1 MHRIVRQKLE
11 RSPTEV
17 VRYGLENLQRW
28 RRQGVECE
36 DFDVWENALTNG
48 LDRLRVLL
56 EDNSA
61 EAVHLRQSSPFAGLV
76 PESECLAI
84 MQNIR

>member
-11 RSPTEV
+11 RSPGEV

-36 DFDVWENALTNG
+36 DFDVWENLLTNG
-48 LDRLRVLL
+48 IDRLRVLL
-56 EDNSA
+56 EDDSA
-61 EAVHLRQSSPFAGLV
+61 EAVRLRQSSPFAGLV
-76 PESECLAI
+76 PESERLAI